1 MGEAISLHAAT
12 SLVTFHSIT
21 NPNNTKIFRTNHSTL
36 PQTCSVWSSQS
47 FPQTHNQKVLGTLAT
62 TSQHS
67 AKLQVLPRFS
77 RSLAKKNG
85 RAHSPLGPAD
95 SNRINKLQTCKKPIL
110 GKMSWSWNE
119 VPPFNTNFFEFSDIL
134 SLIIA
139 PNSRLRLPLGSRSH
153 SPRRAPA
160 PAPQRLVLRHWKE
173 VFMWPPA
180 HAQVIRSFIQLH
192 RNNQEATSI
201 CLTQH
206 TYQSIDALTK
216 LCYDRTWK
224 AHPLKA

>member
-12 SLVTFHSIT
+12 SLLRCHCIT

-47 FPQTHNQKVLGTLAT
+47 FPQTQNQKVLGTLAT
-62 TSQHS
+62 TSRHS

-95 SNRINKLQTCKKPIL
+95 SNRINKLQTCRVKKPIL

-119 VPPFNTNFFEFSDIL
+119 VATVQHQRFSNFLISYL
-134 SLIIA
+134 SSLHQTL
-139 PNSRLRLPLGSRSH
+139 SWGS
-153 SPRRAPA
+153 
-160 PAPQRLVLRHWKE
+160 HW
-173 VFMWPPA
+173 A
-180 HAQVIRSFIQLH
+180 HDPTAQGGH
-192 RNNQEATSI
+192 
-201 CLTQH
+201 QH
-206 TYQSIDALTK
+206 Q
-216 LCYDRTWK
+216 
-224 AHPLKA
+224 HLKD

>member
-12 SLVTFHSIT
+12 SLLRCHCIT

-47 FPQTHNQKVLGTLAT
+47 FPQTQNQKVLGTLAT
-62 TSQHS
+62 TSRHS

-95 SNRINKLQTCKKPIL
+95 SNRINKLQTCRVKKPIL
-110 GKMSWSWNE
+110 GKMSWSCHSST
-119 VPPFNTNFFEFSDIL
+119 PTIFEFSDIL

-139 PNSRLRLPLGSRSH
+139 PNSKLRLPLGSRSH

-173 VFMWPPA
+173 VLMWPPA